1 MNCFSHHP
9 AGNSSMCN
17 NAMHIFCDRLFLRRR
32 GISILAKLYKFF
44 DWIIT
49 LAILTI
55 GIFHLTFAL
64 VPPEY
69 LKKIMGGNIT
79 IAVMCGTVTLL
90 NFFSY
95 ISPLGLL
102 YTWGFIKKK
111 RSVTFWLKTAGI
123 TMAVISWLLLNMAT
137 GPLYY
142 HGFIDR

>member
-1 MNCFSHHP
+1 MF
-9 AGNSSMCN
+9 N
-17 NAMHIFCDRLFLRRR
+17 NAMHIFCDRLFLRKR

-55 GIFHLTFAL
+55 GMLYLIFPLI
-64 VPPEY
+64 PEEF
-69 LKKIMGGNIT
+69 LGIIMGGTVVRFVLYEPVNVLD
-79 IAVMCGTVTLL
+79 IALYV
-90 NFFSY
+90 
-95 ISPLGLL
+95 IPLGLL

-123 TMAVISWLLLNMAT
+123 TMVVISWLFVNMVT

-142 HGFIDR
+142 QGFTGR